1 MKRNQYRNSRK
12 IARKD
17 FLKMAGAAFGGLSG
31 LGAFAGFGARPLF
44 AQTTAQ
50 GVINSVSYARP
61 GVMPTV
67 INVFLYG
74 GASELGANFTNRDDI
89 FAASVN
95 AYPGA
100 QVTVTA
106 NGFWQQA
113 GGAIMEDLVT
123 NRRMSVY
130 RTIHR
135 RKDNSRAHGRSIS
148 QNLKGALN
156 PDGPGIAAN
165 LAAILHRH
173 GVVDPGND
181 LFPFVSLE
189 GDGEIF
195 QTSDLRLASGLR
207 PVALDGRNLGNPY
220 EQRANTN
227 LSGANSNRLE
237 DLANSISAMHAQ
249 QRSTDRDLQRT
260 AEFFQRRRSVS
271 NFISNLR
278 TLPLPGG
285 VNYPANNPL
294 ADRLRSAMQIAVNN
308 PTTRFISVGNG
319 GIGGWDAHSDAIGT
333 YTTNMTRV
341 AEALRAASDHM
352 RATGTEN
359 RIVINVYGDFGR
371 NVNLNNS
378 RGWDHGNNQNLLTLG
393 GTAFRRLGRVEGRTT
408 LTGSARNNRLFTVP
422 ASGSVEYE
430 PFAIASTI
438 YQMFGVRNPEVLTG
452 ESAIA

>member
-1 MKRNQYRNSRK
+1 MQRKQYKDSRN
-12 IARKD
+12 IARRD
-17 FLKMAGAAFGGLSG
+17 FLKLAGATLGGLGGLS
-31 LGAFAGFGARPLF
+31 LFGPRPLF

-50 GVINSVSYARP
+50 GTIDSVRYARP

-74 GASELGANFTNRDDI
+74 GASELGANFTNRSDI
-89 FAASVN
+89 FSASVN
-95 AYPGA
+95 SYPGG
-100 QVTVTA
+100 QVSVTA
-106 NGFWQQA
+106 NGFWEQA
-113 GGAIMEDLVT
+113 GGAIMEDLVSS
-123 NRRMSVY
+123 RRMSVY

-148 QNLKGALN
+148 QNLKGGLN
-156 PDGPGIAAN
+156 PEGPGIAAN
-165 LAAILHRH
+165 LAAILHRN

-195 QTSDLRLASGLR
+195 DTSDLQLTSGLR
-207 PVALDGRNLGNPY
+207 PVALDGRNLSNPY
-220 EQRANTN
+220 EQRANGN
-227 LSGANSNRLE
+227 LSSANSARLE
-237 DLANSISAMHAQ
+237 DLANTVTAHHVQ
-249 QRSTDRDLQRT
+249 TRPTYTDLQRT

-271 NFISNLR
+271 NFITNLR

-285 VNYPANNPL
+285 VTYPANNPM

-319 GIGGWDAHSDAIGT
+319 GIGGWDAHSDAINT

-341 AEALRAASDHM
+341 MEALRAASDHM

-393 GTAFRRLGRVEGRTT
+393 GTAYRRLGRVEGRTT
-408 LTGSARNNRLFTVP
+408 LTGSAARNRLFTVP

-430 PFAIASTI
+430 PFAIASTV
-438 YQMFGVRNPEVLTG
+438 YQMFGVRNPDILTG
-452 ESAIA
+452 ENPIA

>member
-1 MKRNQYRNSRK
+1 MNTKQYRRSRK
-12 IARKD
+12 VARKE
-17 FLKMAGAAFGGLSG
+17 FLKLAGATLGGLGS
-31 LGAFAGFGARPLF
+31 LSVFGARSLF
-44 AQTTAQ
+44 AQTA
-50 GVINSVSYARP
+50 GPAAIDAVRYARP

-100 QVTVTA
+100 QVSVTA
-106 NGFWQQA
+106 NGFWEQA
-113 GGAIMEDLVT
+113 GGGIMEELIA

-148 QNLKGALN
+148 QNLKGGLN

-165 LAAILHRH
+165 LASVLHRH
-173 GVVDPGND
+173 GVVDPGRD

-195 QTSDLRLASGLR
+195 DTADLQLTAGLR
-207 PVALDGRNLGNPY
+207 PVALDGRSLSNPY
-220 EQRANTN
+220 EQRANSN
-227 LSGANSNRLE
+227 LSSANSDRLE
-237 DLANSISAMHAQ
+237 DLANAMGARQVQ
-249 QRSTDRDLQRT
+249 QRPTYTDLQRT

-271 NFISNLR
+271 NFIANLR
-278 TLPLPGG
+278 NLPLPGG
-285 VNYPANNPL
+285 VSYPANNPM

-319 GIGGWDAHSDAIGT
+319 GIGGWDAHSDAVST
-333 YTTNMTRV
+333 YTANMTRV
-341 AEALRAASDHM
+341 MEALRAAAAHM
-352 RATGTEN
+352 RATGTDN

-393 GTAFRRLGRVEGRTT
+393 GTAYRRLGRVEGRTV
-408 LTGSARNNRLFTVP
+408 LTGSAERNRLFTAP
-422 ASGSVEYE
+422 ANGSVEYE
-430 PFAIASTI
+430 PFAIASTV

-452 ESAIA
+452 EAAIV

>member
-1 MKRNQYRNSRK
+1 MKTNIHRRTSRK
-12 IARKD
+12 N
-17 FLKMAGAAFGGLSG
+17 FLKMASATLGGLT
-31 LGAFAGFGARPLF
+31 GASLFAARPLF
-44 AQTTAQ
+44 AQSAGQ
-50 GVINSVSYARP
+50 NAINAVQYARP
-61 GVMPTV
+61 GVLPTV

-74 GASELGANFTNRDDI
+74 GASELGANFTNRADI
-89 FAASVN
+89 FSASVN
-95 AYPGA
+95 AYPGN

-106 NGFWQQA
+106 NGFWEQA
-113 GGAIMEDLVT
+113 GGAIMENLL
-123 NRRMSVY
+123 NSRQLSVY

-135 RKDNSRAHGRSIS
+135 RKENTRAHGRSIS
-148 QNLKGALN
+148 QNLKGGLN

-173 GVVDPGND
+173 GAVDPTRD

-195 QTSDLRLASGLR
+195 QTSDLQLAGGLR
-207 PVALDGRNLGNPY
+207 PVSLDGRTLNNPY
-220 EQRANTN
+220 QQRANPN
-227 LSGANSNRLE
+227 LNTANSDRLE
-237 DLANSISAMHAQ
+237 NLANSISAHHTNI
-249 QRSTDRDLQRT
+249 RPTYTDQHRA

-271 NFISNLR
+271 NFITNLR
-278 TLPLPGG
+278 NLPLPGG
-285 VNYPANNPL
+285 VTYPTNNPL
-294 ADRLRSAMQIAVNN
+294 ADRLRSALTIAVNN

-333 YTTNMTRV
+333 YTANMTRV
-341 AEALRAASDHM
+341 MQALQAAAQHL

-359 RIVINVYGDFGR
+359 RIVINVYADFGR

-393 GTAFRRLGRVEGRTT
+393 GTAYRRLGRVEGRTV
-408 LTGSARNNRLFTVP
+408 LTGSASNNRLFTVP

-438 YQMFGVRNPEVLTG
+438 YQMFGVRNPQVLTG
-452 ESAIA
+452 EPAIT